1 MTTLG
6 IPSLVDLSPDAQRVE
21 AQVAAVLG
29 EELYWFPVRH
39 HSPAVAQHLETAIFA
54 RRPKVI
60 FLEAPAEAGDLV
72 RHLVDPRTK
81 PPVAIYSS
89 YRDDDNVLGLA
100 GIASPAPD
108 IPARFAVWYPLLA
121 CSPEYVTMQ
130 AAKKIGAEVVFMDLP
145 HHAGLR
151 PAAKDQAPGEDAP
164 ESAIDAD
171 VKPQATGGPSAPA
184 APEQQSHEID
194 RDSERLMFES
204 GFYEALAESAG
215 FKNWNEA
222 WDTLFEFGSFGDDYE
237 AFRRELSIF
246 CAAARETSDPRR
258 VAADGTLQRERF
270 MLQTMRETLANRKL
284 PAEKAMVVCGGFH
297 LFLDRDDQT
306 PPPESPPG
314 AVYTTLVPYS
324 YFRMSDLS
332 GYAAGNRAPQFYQRV
347 WDLRREGRESELLAE
362 HVIAVLRRART
373 DGEPVSS
380 ADAISVC
387 QHARMLAALRGRAT
401 PVLDDIHDALVTCCC
416 KGDPATEG
424 THLLKAID
432 AVDIGH
438 KIGRVTPALGRL
450 PIVNDFFAQL
460 DALDLGELMQKE
472 QKVKLTLDKRQPL
485 DARRSALLH
494 RLMYLEIPFA
504 EMSGGPSG
512 DFTGTIFR
520 EQWSARW
527 GPKVEPALVERNL
540 YGDTVEMAV
549 VAKLREALAGDE
561 GNAGKTCAALVRA
574 VDMNLPDLVRQV
586 EETAGRAID
595 EDPRFESLVEALSCL
610 TVLDRYA
617 VFHNLRRDVLADLV
631 VRCYDRACFAV
642 LDTIAVPDEQQP
654 AVVAALK
661 AVAEV
666 VWRGDRPE
674 LDRQLYIE
682 HVGTAARETLVP
694 FLRGAYL
701 GLLTELGERTADD
714 LANEL
719 KALSRAPVEVMIT
732 AGDFLDGIL
741 AVSHTSILLGAGAL
755 VEGVDQL
762 LRAADWEVFLTMLP
776 RLRGACERLS
786 KRQRLALADKVAE
799 RYGLVESEKL
809 TKLETSVAAAARMAA
824 IDARVAHIMEQWEL

>member
-1 MTTLG
+1 VTTLAG
-6 IPSLVDLSPDAQRVE
+6 ATLADLSPDAQRVE
-21 AQVAAVLG
+21 EQVAAVLG

-39 HSPAVAQHLETAIFA
+39 HSPAVAQHLEAAIFA

-60 FLEAPAEAGDLV
+60 FLEAPAEAGELV
-72 RHLVDPRTK
+72 AHLVDSRTK
-81 PPVAIYSS
+81 PPIAIYSS

-108 IPARFAVWYPLLA
+108 IPARFACWYPLLA
-121 CSPEYVTMQ
+121 CSPEYVTLQ
-130 AAKKIGAEVVFMDLP
+130 AAKKIGARVVFMDLP

-151 PAAKDQAPGEDAP
+151 PAAKDQPGAGAPGD
-164 ESAIDAD
+164 IDEGA
-171 VKPQATGGPSAPA
+171 GGA
-184 APEQQSHEID
+184 ASSVPTPGPDHAHEID

-204 GFYEALAESAG
+204 GFYQALAESAG
-215 FKNWNEA
+215 FKSWNEA
-222 WDTLFEFGSFGDDYE
+222 WDTLFEFGTFGDDFE
-237 AFRRELSIF
+237 AFRRELAIF
-246 CAAARETSDPRR
+246 CAAARQTSDPDRI
-258 VAADGTLQRERF
+258 AADGTLERERF
-270 MLQTMRETLANRKL
+270 MLRTIRESLATEKL
-284 PAEKAMVVCGGFH
+284 PAAKAVVVCGGFH
-297 LFLDRDDQT
+297 LFLDRHDQT
-306 PPPESPPG
+306 PPPEPPPG
-314 AVYTTLVPYS
+314 ALYTTLVPYS
-324 YFRMSDLS
+324 YFRMSELS

-347 WDLRREGRESELLAE
+347 WDLRREGREEDLLAE
-362 HVIAVLRRART
+362 HVIAVLRRARQ

-387 QHARMLAALRGRAT
+387 QHARMLAALRGRAR

-416 KGDPATEG
+416 KGNPQSEG
-424 THLLKAID
+424 THLLRAID
-432 AVDIGH
+432 AIDIGH

-460 DALDLGELMQKE
+460 DELNLGELMEKE
-472 QKVKLTLDKRQPL
+472 QKVMLTLDKRQPL
-485 DARRSALLH
+485 DARRSELLH
-494 RLMYLEIPFA
+494 RLAYLEIPFA
-504 EMSGGPSG
+504 EMPGGPSG

-520 EQWSARW
+520 ERWSARW

-540 YGDTVEMAV
+540 YGDSIEAAV
-549 VAKLREALAGDE
+549 AARLRESLAGDE

-574 VDMNLPDLVRQV
+574 VDMNLPDLVRHV

-595 EDPRFESLVEALSCL
+595 DDPRFESLVEALSSL

-617 VFHNLRRDVLADLV
+617 VFHNLRRDLLADLV

-661 AVAEV
+661 SVAEV

-674 LDRQLYIE
+674 LDRQLFIE
-682 HVGTAARETLVP
+682 HVVTAARDTQVP

-701 GLLTELGERTADD
+701 GLLTELGERTAED
-714 LANEL
+714 LAGEL
-719 KALSRAPVEVMIT
+719 AALSRAPVEVMIT
-732 AGDFLDGIL
+732 AGDFLDGVL
-741 AVSHTSILLGAGAL
+741 AVSHTSILLGAAAL

-762 LRAADWEVFLTMLP
+762 LRAAEWEAFLTMLP

-809 TKLETSVAAAARMAA
+809 TKLETSVAAAARLAA